1 MRRIAFINKVL
12 TVQWSGHDPCRA
24 QMVYVPRHILVE
36 PGDQVVTSGYNATF
50 LEGVGI
56 GHIEQVK
63 LRKEAPYYDIEL
75 RLSTDFST
83 LQHVYVVKN
92 SLKRRK
98 ILLKEAYQR
107 P

>member
-1 MRRIAFINKVL
+1 
-12 TVQWSGHDPCRA
+12 
-24 QMVYVPRHILVE
+24 MVHIK
-36 PGDQVVTSGYNATF
+36 
-50 LEGVGI
+50 
-56 GHIEQVK
+56 QVK
-63 LRKEAPYYDIEL
+63 FRKEDPYYDIEL

>member
-1 MRRIAFINKVL
+1 
-12 TVQWSGHDPCRA
+12 
-24 QMVYVPRHILVE
+24 MVYVPRHILVK
-36 PGDQVVTSGYNATF
+36 PGDKVVTSGYNATF
-50 LEGVGI
+50 LEGVWI

-92 SLKRRK
+92 T
-98 ILLKEAYQR
+98 LKEEKEFLEKHTKDYEQD
-107 P
+107 